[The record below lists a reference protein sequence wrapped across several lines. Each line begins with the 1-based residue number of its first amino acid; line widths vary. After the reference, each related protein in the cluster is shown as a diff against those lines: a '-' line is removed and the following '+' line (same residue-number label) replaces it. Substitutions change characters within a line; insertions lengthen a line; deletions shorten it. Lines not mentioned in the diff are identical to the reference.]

1 MRLQIITVIAAIAI
15 VAGAGSQPAFA
26 LAEKGAKESANAPAV
41 TLLDRVSGQW
51 VAEGNS
57 FGPKTISELDWA
69 EELGG
74 KFYRINYRI
83 QAAEKGRIIFVGVGH
98 YRATK
103 TDATSG
109 YWADSGGELH
119 PLSVR
124 FVDNRI
130 VTKWG
135 STGGKIGRTHYAL
148 EADDTFLRVTD
159 WLLTPEG
166 WKQFNTALF
175 TRRTP

>member
-26 LAEKGAKESANAPAV
+26 QTNNDEKVHADATAAM
-41 TLLDRVSGQW
+41 LDRVSGRW
-51 VAEGNS
+51 VAQGNS
-57 FGPKTISELDWA
+57 FGAKAISELDWTK
-69 EELGG
+69 ELNG
-74 KFYRINYRI
+74 KFYRIDYRI

-103 TDATSG
+103 TGATSG

-124 FVDNRI
+124 FADDRI
-130 VTKWG
+130 ETIWG
-135 STGGKIGRTHYAL
+135 RTGGKIGRTHYAL

-175 TRRTP
+175 TRRAP